1 MQDKIDYTKEGG
13 RYYRAMAWF
22 YFTIV
27 AMIVPVLFLLLIGLL
42 NPFWFRDD
50 YLRWLQTTIE
60 DITRWRNYKMYA
72 FYLGTD
78 PKLWHAL
85 KDEDATKVG
94 RQP

>member
-1 MQDKIDYTKEGG
+1 MPMQDKIDYTKEGG

-78 PKLWHAL
+78 PKVWHAL
-85 KDEDATKVG
+85 KDEDKTK
-94 RQP
+94 

>member
-42 NPFWFRDD
+42 NPFWFRDSMFNFVE
-50 YLRWLQTTIE
+50 RKINE
-60 DITRWRNYKMYA
+60 FTRWRNNVKYRI
-72 FYLGTD
+72 YLNCD
-78 PKLWHAL
+78 PVVWHTL
-85 KDEDATKVG
+85 KGDLK
-94 RQP
+94 

>member
-13 RYYRAMAWF
+13 RYYRAMTWF
-22 YFTIV
+22 CLTIIV
-27 AMIVPVLFLLLIGLL
+27 MIVPVLLLLLIGLL

-60 DITRWRNYKMYA
+60 DMTRWRNYKMYT

-78 PKLWHAL
+78 PKVWHVL
-85 KDEDATKVG
+85 KDEDKIK
-94 RQP
+94 